1 MHVSRRD
8 EVEGFAG
15 AEGLAGGGESAEA
28 EDLAGDEGFAEVA
41 AGLIA
46 RHWGG
51 AAAAP
56 TGDLDRLWEMG
67 AGHGW
72 FDLGREDDLAASI
85 TLARV
90 LGRAACP
97 LPVSAG
103 FVAARLFAEHV
114 GLATAIGDGGVR
126 VATALPGDP
135 GMPGAGCLVEAGD
148 VASHVLQLP
157 PGGGQM
163 GLHRIEAVDPVE
175 DLAVPG
181 WTRARL
187 GSALAYLELSAAE
200 ADRAV
205 TVLRLGWAARA
216 LGAAERVA
224 GAALAHARVRTRA
237 GEPVGAF
244 AAVRQRADRMELGAG
259 DLLIADAVR
268 RYAEGAG
275 DWAIAAEL
283 AVAQIRRVA
292 PRVRFGAHHEP
303 AVAGCSDEHETPWL
317 FHRVRADLA
326 CLRAFAAPG
335 GDAAD
340 RLLEE
345 TPGGDTAAGAAVHG
359 TGVRTSALPDPWLGP
374 DGEAVREACRKVAS
388 GRWGPTASAA
398 GPGSEGVPDTG
409 SGSERGA
416 ESEREPGAEAELE
429 SQSESEPQSTSR
441 RETGPGSQQRP
452 EAANAAAYSSGSA
465 APPPLPASAPV
476 SEEPAPAPASD
487 GRAAL
492 TSTASEVAGPGSATR
507 ASAAPVTTAPM
518 SVSPT
523 LAAPTAAP
531 GAPVSAVPASA
542 SGVSGASTPAVST
555 SAASASAGPG
565 SATPAFAAPMSASPT
580 LAAPAPAPT
589 MPACAGPVSVAVSAA
604 PTSDSAAAVSGRGA
618 VVRSDFGRVGGACF
632 VASPDGDGVD
642 DPAVV
647 AEAAGHGWFA
657 LGWSGAHGGG
667 GGTPAE
673 RFALRQEVCRLR
685 LPILDALTTATV
697 FGPAIARYGSAEQR
711 ARLLPALREGT
722 IRIALG
728 YRWSEADFDPA
739 AVRASAV
746 RTGAG
751 ERDDWI
757 LTGARIWTADA
768 HRADRMWLVAR
779 TDADVESPRAG
790 LTVFL
795 VPTDAPGVLLRPHR
809 SPAGERGCIVLLD
822 EVRVSDSA
830 RIGAVGGG
838 WAPVAETFAAE
849 PILLGDVA
857 ATLHRRLTD
866 LIGLLRAGAG
876 TRPVAGARGSA
887 ARAAVAELAVRT
899 QAVRLLAAAAAVPA
913 PGGRAEHPRLHASA
927 ARVLGAELAADF
939 GPIGLEL
946 LGPAAVLGA
955 GAPGAPGAGGF
966 EPELWPAPPYTP
978 AGDTDDLHHDLLAHS
993 LGLPARV

>member
-1 MHVSRRD
+1 MHVSHRD
-8 EVEGFAG
+8 GFEGFAG
-15 AEGLAGGGESAEA
+15 DEGPAGGGVFGEA
-28 EDLAGDEGFAEVA
+28 EGHAGDEGFAEVA
-41 AGLIA
+41 AGLVA
-46 RHWGG
+46 RYWGG

-97 LPVSAG
+97 LPVTAG

-114 GLATAIGDGGVR
+114 GLATAIGDGGIR

-148 VASHVLQLP
+148 VVGHVLHLP
-157 PGGGQM
+157 PGGGPM
-163 GLHRIEAVDPVE
+163 GLYRIEAVDPVE
-175 DLAVPG
+175 DVAAPG

-187 GSALAYLELSAAE
+187 GSALACLELSAAD

-216 LGAAERVA
+216 LGAAERAA
-224 GAALAHARVRTRA
+224 GSALAHARVRTRA

-244 AAVRQRADRMELGAG
+244 AAMRQRADRMELEAG

-268 RYAEGAG
+268 RYAEGAD

-345 TPGGDTAAGAAVHG
+345 APDAAAHG
-359 TGVRTSALPDPWLGP
+359 TGVRPSALPDPWLGP
-374 DGEAVREACRKVAS
+374 DGEAVREACRKVAAR
-388 GRWGPTASAA
+388 RWGATTPDSAS
-398 GPGSEGVPDTG
+398 GSEGSPDA
-409 SGSERGA
+409 EPEPEPEP
-416 ESEREPGAEAELE
+416 ESERE
-429 SQSESEPQSTSR
+429 
-441 RETGPGSQQRP
+441 
-452 EAANAAAYSSGSA
+452 
-465 APPPLPASAPV
+465 
-476 SEEPAPAPASD
+476 D
-487 GRAAL
+487 GRF
-492 TSTASEVAGPGSATR
+492 
-507 ASAAPVTTAPM
+507 
-518 SVSPT
+518 
-523 LAAPTAAP
+523 LAA
-531 GAPVSAVPASA
+531 
-542 SGVSGASTPAVST
+542 
-555 SAASASAGPG
+555 
-565 SATPAFAAPMSASPT
+565 
-580 LAAPAPAPT
+580 
-589 MPACAGPVSVAVSAA
+589 SV
-604 PTSDSAAAVSGRGA
+604 G
-618 VVRSDFGRVGGACF
+618 
-632 VASPDGDGVD
+632 GDGVD
-642 DPAVV
+642 DPVVV
-647 AEAAGHGWFA
+647 AEAAGLGWFA
-657 LGWSGAHGGG
+657 LGWSGEGS
-667 GGTPAE
+667 GTAAE
-673 RFALRQEVCRLR
+673 RFALRQEVCRHR

-697 FGPAIARYGSAEQR
+697 FGPAIARYGSTEQR

-722 IRIALG
+722 MRIALG

-779 TDADVESPRAG
+779 TDADVESARAG

-795 VPTDAPGVLLRPHR
+795 VPTDAPGVVLRPHR
-809 SPAGERGCIVLLD
+809 TPAGESGCIVLLD

-866 LIGLLRAGAG
+866 VIALLRAGAG
-876 TRPVAGARGSA
+876 PRPAAGARGSA
-887 ARAAVAELAVRT
+887 ARAALAELAVRT
-899 QAVRLLAAAAAVPA
+899 QAVRLLATAAAVPA
-913 PGGRAEHPRLHASA
+913 PGGPAEHPRPHASA

-946 LGPAAVLGA
+946 LGPAAVLGT

-966 EPELWPAPPYTP
+966 EPELWPAPSHTP
-978 AGDTDDLHHDLLAHS
+978 AGDTDDLRHDLHHDRPAHS
-993 LGLPARV
+993 FGLPARL

>member
-1 MHVSRRD
+1 MRVSRRD
-8 EVEGFAG
+8 EVEGSAG
-15 AEGLAGGGESAEA
+15 AEGFAGGGVPAEA
-28 EDLAGDEGFAEVA
+28 EVLAGDEGFAEVA

-148 VASHVLQLP
+148 VASHVLRLP

-187 GSALAYLELSAAE
+187 GSALAYLDLSAAE

-283 AVAQIRRVA
+283 AVAQIRRIA

-345 TPGGDTAAGAAVHG
+345 TPGGDPAAGAAVHG
-359 TGVRTSALPDPWLGP
+359 AGVRTSALPDPWLGP

-388 GRWGPTASAA
+388 GRWGATASAA

-409 SGSERGA
+409 SGSEREPEA
-416 ESEREPGAEAELE
+416 ESESE
-429 SQSESEPQSTSR
+429 SESESEPQSTSR
-441 RETGPGSQQRP
+441 RETGSGPRSQPRP
-452 EAANAAAYSSGSA
+452 EAANAVAYSSGSA
-465 APPPLPASAPV
+465 APSPLPASA
-476 SEEPAPAPASD
+476 SASD
-487 GRAAL
+487 
-492 TSTASEVAGPGSATR
+492 
-507 ASAAPVTTAPM
+507 AP
-518 SVSPT
+518 
-523 LAAPTAAP
+523 
-531 GAPVSAVPASA
+531 AVPASA
-542 SGVSGASTPAVST
+542 SGV
-555 SAASASAGPG
+555 
-565 SATPAFAAPMSASPT
+565 
-580 LAAPAPAPT
+580 
-589 MPACAGPVSVAVSAA
+589 
-604 PTSDSAAAVSGRGA
+604 SDSAAAVSGRGA
-618 VVRSDFGRVGGACF
+618 AVRSDFGRVAAACF
-632 VASPDGDGVD
+632 PASPEGDGVD
-642 DPAVV
+642 DPHVV
-647 AEAAGHGWFA
+647 AEAAGHGWLA

-667 GGTPAE
+667 GGTAAE

-685 LPILDALTTATV
+685 LPILNALTTATV

-728 YRWSEADFDPA
+728 YRWSQADFDPA

-809 SPAGERGCIVLLD
+809 SPAGESGCIVLLD

-899 QAVRLLAAAAAVPA
+899 QAVRLLATAAAVPA
-913 PGGRAEHPRLHASA
+913 PGDRAEHPRLHASA

-978 AGDTDDLHHDLLAHS
+978 AGDTDDPHHDLPAHS
-993 LGLPARV
+993 LGPPARV

>member
-15 AEGLAGGGESAEA
+15 TEGLAGGGMSADA
-28 EDLAGDEGFAEVA
+28 EDLTGDEGFAEVA

-51 AAAAP
+51 AATAP

-135 GMPGAGCLVEAGD
+135 GLPGAGCLVEAGD

-157 PGGGQM
+157 PGGGPM

-345 TPGGDTAAGAAVHG
+345 TPSGDTAAGPAAHG
-359 TGVRTSALPDPWLGP
+359 TGVRTPTLPDPWLGP

-398 GPGSEGVPDTG
+398 GSGSEGAPDTG
-409 SGSERGA
+409 SGSERGT
-416 ESEREPGAEAELE
+416 EPKREPGSEEAELE
-429 SQSESEPQSTSR
+429 SESEPHSTPR
-441 RETGPGSQQRP
+441 RQTGSESGS
-452 EAANAAAYSSGSA
+452 EATNAAAYASGSA
-465 APPPLPASAPV
+465 TPSLLSASQDPA
-476 SEEPAPAPASD
+476 
-487 GRAAL
+487 
-492 TSTASEVAGPGSATR
+492 T
-507 ASAAPVTTAPM
+507 ASAAPV
-518 SVSPT
+518 S
-523 LAAPTAAP
+523 AAPTSVS
-531 GAPVSAVPASA
+531 GAPPSAASASA
-542 SGVSGASTPAVST
+542 SGVSDSAAGAFGRGAFVRSGFGGVGGGCF
-555 SAASASAGPG
+555 AASA
-565 SATPAFAAPMSASPT
+565 
-580 LAAPAPAPT
+580 
-589 MPACAGPVSVAVSAA
+589 
-604 PTSDSAAAVSGRGA
+604 
-618 VVRSDFGRVGGACF
+618 
-632 VASPDGDGVD
+632 DGEGVD

-657 LGWSGAHGGG
+657 LGWSGADGGG
-667 GGTPAE
+667 GVTAAE

-697 FGPAIARYGSAEQR
+697 FGPAIARYGSARQR

-779 TDADVESPRAG
+779 TDGDVESPRAG

-830 RIGAVGGG
+830 RIGTVGGG
-838 WAPVAETFAAE
+838 WAPVAETFVAE

-899 QAVRLLAAAAAVPA
+899 QAVRLLATAAAVPA

-966 EPELWPAPPYTP
+966 EPELWPAPHYTP